1 MDHLQACYFCGAAED
16 DPLGE
21 VTVTPRSRRDDPE
34 AQVSLT
40 LCRSCEKKFERVLD
54 GLFEHVESGGSA
66 DARDLER
73 GETSESQTGAP
84 VDQIDVGTE
93 AAADAS
99 VESEGRPEADAVT
112 AAAEPAPREPQQ
124 AGESDASPDNDAG
137 PEDEPRVT
145 ARATANPLDSLEGL
159 SVEEYNRVT
168 RLLQNRELPME
179 REAFV
184 TLATNAYELHADE
197 VQAVLDEV
205 IEKGMLAVRDDQLV
219 RPDDDGSP

>member
-16 DPLGE
+16 DPLRE
-21 VTVTPRSRRDDPE
+21 VTVTPRSRREDPE

-40 LCRSCEKKFERVLD
+40 LCRACEKKLERVLD
-54 GLFEHVESGGSA
+54 GLFEHVESGVSA
-66 DARDLER
+66 DAPDSER
-73 GETSESQTGAP
+73 SEASESQTGAP
-84 VDQIDVGTE
+84 VDKIDVGTE

-99 VESEGRPEADAVT
+99 VETEGTPEADAE
-112 AAAEPAPREPQQ
+112 EPAPTEPQQ
-124 AGESDASPDNDAG
+124 AGESDASPHNDAG
-137 PEDEPRVT
+137 QEDEPQVT
-145 ARATANPLDSLEGL
+145 ARATMNPLDSLEGL

-197 VQAVLDEV
+197 VQGVLDEV
-205 IEKGMLAVRDDQLV
+205 IEKGKLAVRDDQLV